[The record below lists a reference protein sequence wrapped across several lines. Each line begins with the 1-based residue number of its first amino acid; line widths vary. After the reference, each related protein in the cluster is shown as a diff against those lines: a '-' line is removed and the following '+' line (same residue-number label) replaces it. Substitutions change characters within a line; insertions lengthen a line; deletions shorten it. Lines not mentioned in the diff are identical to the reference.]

1 MSDSLFSPSWYRV
14 ADLKPRLRGHI
25 RIHRHDYRGKIW
37 FILQD
42 IAAGRSH
49 RLTPASYHFLGMMDG
64 SRTVDELWQAT
75 GASGGEDAPTQDEV
89 IRLLGQLH
97 AADALI
103 CDVPPDGQ
111 ELFRRYQRHERQ
123 KWKKRLW
130 TPLAVR
136 IPLWDPEGFLDK
148 TQQLVTPLF
157 SRIGALLWLVIVTT
171 GIVLAGIHW
180 DELTKNVV
188 DRVLTP
194 ENLFVLWL
202 VYPVV
207 KAFHELGHAY
217 AVKHYGGEVHEIG
230 IMFLVLIPVPYVDA
244 SAAWGFRAKRQRML
258 VGAIGI
264 LTELFLGAVAMIVW
278 VNVEPGPVHAVAYN
292 VMLISGVS
300 TVLFNGNPLLRFDGY
315 YVLADAIE
323 IPNLGNRSNKYL
335 GYLVQKYLFGV
346 KDAESGAESTGERAW
361 FFFYGIAAF
370 LYRMLIMFT
379 IILYIGGK
387 FFIVGVLLAI
397 WGVATQIMVPIGKNL
412 SFLFTSPRIREQ
424 RGRALTTTTVVLGLI
439 LIALFVVPAPS
450 WTRAEGVVWPSEKS
464 RVRAGVD
471 GFVAGYLSDEN
482 SRVSEDQEIIRMED
496 PLLDARLDVLKSR
509 LKELNAQLMAA
520 QVNDRVQTAVI
531 REEIAVV
538 SGDLERSR
546 EQADELLIKSP
557 RDGVLVVPKG
567 RDLPGQFLRKG
578 QLVGYVLEPDE
589 QLSARVVVSQDD
601 IGLVRDKTRHVEV
614 MAAQWGSDAFPVPT
628 WRQVPGG
635 TDQLPTAAL
644 GTAGGGVFPIDP
656 SDNNG
661 RTTLE
666 RVFEIE
672 IDLPPEAGPDYLGQ
686 RVYVRFDHGFEP
698 VGLQLYRAL
707 RQVFLRRFSV

>member
-14 ADLKPRLRGHI
+14 ADLKPRLRNHI

-49 RLTPASYHFLGMMDG
+49 RLTPASYHFLGLMDG
-64 SRTVDELWQAT
+64 TRTVDELWQAT
-75 GASGGEDAPTQDEV
+75 GAQGGEDAPTQDEV

-136 IPLWDPEGFLDK
+136 IPLWDPESFLDK
-148 TQQLVTPLF
+148 SQQLVDPIF
-157 SRIGALLWLVIVTT
+157 SRVGALVWLAIVST
-171 GIVLAGIHW
+171 GIVLAGLHW

-230 IMFLVLIPVPYVDA
+230 IMFLVLVPVPYVDA

-264 LTELFLGAVAMIVW
+264 LTELFLGALAMIVW
-278 VNVEPGPVHAVAYN
+278 INVEPGPVHAVAYN

-300 TVLFNGNPLLRFDGY
+300 TILFNGNPLLRFDGY

-335 GYLVQKYLFGV
+335 GYLIQKYLFGV
-346 KDAESGAESTGERAW
+346 KDAESGAESTGERVW

-370 LYRMLIMFT
+370 LYRMFIMFT

-397 WGVATQIMVPIGKNL
+397 WGITTQIMVPIGKNL

-424 RGRALTTTTVVLGLI
+424 RGRALITSVVVLGLI
-439 LIALFVVPAPS
+439 LTALFVVPAPS
-450 WTRAEGVVWPSEKS
+450 WTRAEGVVWPSDKS

-471 GFVAGYLSDEN
+471 GFVASYLSDEN
-482 SRVSEDQEIIRMED
+482 SRVSADQDIIRMED

-531 REEIAVV
+531 REEIAAV
-538 SGDLERSR
+538 SGDLKRAR
-546 EQADELLIKSP
+546 EQSDELVIKSP
-557 RDGVLVVPKG
+557 RNGVLVVPQG
-567 RDLPGQFLRKG
+567 QDLPGQFVRKG
-578 QLVGYVLEPDE
+578 ELVGYVLEPSE
-589 QLSARVVVSQDD
+589 RISARVVVSQDD
-601 IGLVRDKTRHVEV
+601 IGLVRDKTRQVEV
-614 MAAQWGSDAFPVPT
+614 MAAQWGSDAFPVSS

-644 GTAGGGVFPIDP
+644 GTTGGGEFAIDP
-656 SDNNG
+656 TDNSG

-672 IDLPPEAGPDYLGQ
+672 IDLPVETGSDFLGQ

-698 VGLQLYRAL
+698 IGLQLYRSL